1 MLKANILIVES
12 GSIIALDLQKSLQRV
27 GYSVPA
33 VTNTGLKAINL
44 AKEIAPDLVLM
55 DLELKGEIN
64 GLMAAKQISTWLNIP
79 VIYLTT
85 RKPDDL
91 SETWQYICKPFKEER
106 LYTAIK
112 IALAKN
118 ATFPQSIIKLD
129 ANAA

>member
-1 MLKANILIVES
+1 MLKNKILIVES
-12 GSIIALDLQKSLQRV
+12 GSIIALDIQKSLQKV
-27 GYSVPA
+27 GYSVPS

-55 DLELKGEIN
+55 DIELKGEIN
-64 GLMAAKQISTWLNIP
+64 GVMAAKQISTWLNIP

-91 SETWQYICKPFKEER
+91 SETWQYICKPFKEEK

-118 ATFPQSIIKLD
+118 ATFPQSIIKQD

>member
-1 MLKANILIVES
+1 MLKAKILIVES
-12 GSIIALDLQKSLQRV
+12 GSIIALALQKSLQRV

-33 VTNTGLKAINL
+33 VTNSGLKAINL
-44 AKEIAPDLVLM
+44 AKDIAPDLVLI

-64 GLMAAKQISTWLNIP
+64 GVMAAKQISTWLNIP

-85 RKPDDL
+85 CKSDAL
-91 SETWQYICKPFKEER
+91 CETWQYICKPFKEER

>member
-1 MLKANILIVES
+1 MLKTKILIVES

>member
-1 MLKANILIVES
+1 MLKAKILIVES

-27 GYSVPA
+27 GYSVPT
-33 VTNTGLKAINL
+33 VTNSGLKAINL
-44 AKEIAPDLVLM
+44 AKKISPDLVLM

-64 GLMAAKQISTWLNIP
+64 EVMAVKQISTRLNIP

-85 RKPDDL
+85 GKPDDL
-91 SETWQYICKPFKEER
+91 SETWRYISKPFKEEK

-118 ATFPQSIIKLD
+118 ATFPQS
-129 ANAA
+129 

>member
-1 MLKANILIVES
+1 MLKAKILIVES
-12 GSIIALDLQKSLQRV
+12 GSIIALALQKSLQRV

-33 VTNTGLKAINL
+33 VTNSGLKAINL
-44 AKEIAPDLVLM
+44 AKDIAPDLVLI

-64 GLMAAKQISTWLNIP
+64 GVMAAKQISTWLNIP

-91 SETWQYICKPFKEER
+91 SETWQYICKPFKEEK

-118 ATFPQSIIKLD
+118 ATFPQSIIKQD

>member
-1 MLKANILIVES
+1 MLKTKILIVES

-91 SETWQYICKPFKEER
+91 SETWQYICKPFKEEK

>member
-1 MLKANILIVES
+1 MLKAKILIVES
-12 GSIIALDLQKSLQRV
+12 GSIIALDIQKSIQRV

-91 SETWQYICKPFKEER
+91 SETWQYICKPFKEEK

>member
-1 MLKANILIVES
+1 MTRCVCP
-12 GSIIALDLQKSLQRV
+12 V
-27 GYSVPA
+27 
-33 VTNTGLKAINL
+33 KAINL

-64 GLMAAKQISTWLNIP
+64 GVMAAKQISTWLNIP

-91 SETWQYICKPFKEER
+91 SEIWQYICKPFKEEK

>member
-1 MLKANILIVES
+1 MLKAKILIVES
-12 GSIIALDLQKSLQRV
+12 GSIIALDIQKSIQRV

-44 AKEIAPDLVLM
+44 AKDIAPDLVLI

-64 GLMAAKQISTWLNIP
+64 GVMAAKQISTWLNIP

-91 SETWQYICKPFKEER
+91 SETWQYICKPFKEEK

>member
-1 MLKANILIVES
+1 MLKAKILIVES
-12 GSIIALDLQKSLQRV
+12 GSIIALDIQKSLQRA
-27 GYSVPA
+27 GYTVPA
-33 VTNTGLKAINL
+33 VTNSGLKAINL

-91 SETWQYICKPFKEER
+91 SETWQYICKPFKEEK

-118 ATFPQSIIKLD
+118 TTFPQSITQ
-129 ANAA
+129 AAFAAA

>member
-33 VTNTGLKAINL
+33 VTNSGLKAINL

-55 DLELKGEIN
+55 ELELKGEIN
-64 GLMAAKQISTWLNIP
+64 GAMAAKQITTWLNIP

-91 SETWQYICKPFKEER
+91 SETWQYICKPFKEEK

-129 ANAA
+129 TNAA

>member
-1 MLKANILIVES
+1 MLKAKILIVES
-12 GSIIALDLQKSLQRV
+12 GGIIALDIQKSLQRV

-33 VTNTGLKAINL
+33 VTNSGLKAINL

-64 GLMAAKQISTWLNIP
+64 GVMAAKQISTWLNIP

-91 SETWQYICKPFKEER
+91 SKTWQYICKPFQQEK

-118 ATFPQSIIKLD
+118 ATFPQPMIRLG

>member
-1 MLKANILIVES
+1 MLKAKILIVES
-12 GSIIALDLQKSLQRV
+12 GSIIALDIQKSIQRV

-85 RKPDDL
+85 CKSDAL
-91 SETWQYICKPFKEER
+91 CETWQYICKPFKEER